1 MMNRSEI
8 VEKYAAQAVDSMALE
23 ELVSFAMDTIISSLD
38 NRETTDQEILE
49 EIYSLECC
57 GDNKLFEEFC
67 YGLLP
72 SDEVQSF
79 LETQAQ

>member
-38 NRETTDQEILE
+38 NNETTDQEILE

-57 GDNKLFEEFC
+57 GDDNLFEEFC

-72 SDEVQSF
+72 YDEVQSF
-79 LETQAQ
+79 LASQAQ

>member
-1 MMNRSEI
+1 MMNRTEI
-8 VEKYAAQAVDSMALE
+8 VEKYAAQAVDSMDLDD
-23 ELVSFAMDTIISSLD
+23 LISFATDTIISSLD

-72 SDEVQSF
+72 YDEVQSF
-79 LETQAQ
+79 LASQAQ